1 MVNVHKG
8 VLIRCD
14 PAMKQFLIHLS
25 ENLILGTQFLY
36 NDLDDCHIFID
47 PEVLP
52 KLQEQVDNLMEKLSF
67 PLATDAD

>member
-8 VLIRCD
+8 ILIKCD

-36 NDLDDCHIFID
+36 NDLDECHIFID

-52 KLQEQVDNLMEKLSF
+52 RLQEQVDNLMEKLSF
-67 PLATDAD
+67 PLAADAD